1 MSALRFPTVEGRGF
15 TPDPVLAERRDGGEP
30 IFKIQPLYGS
40 EAWLVTRLDDVRAV
54 LTDNRFSR
62 AATIG
67 VDVART
73 QPHPSR
79 ETTIIGMDPPDHT
92 RVRRLI
98 SGAMTPRRIEDLRP
112 LTQQLVDQLL
122 DAIAAAGSPADV
134 VTDLAFPLP
143 IAVISELLG
152 VPYADRNSF
161 RGWADTFMSSTGH
174 TVDEIMQ
181 AHADL
186 SAYLGELIAV
196 RRATPHDDLLG
207 ALVVARDERGSLSE
221 PELVSLGIALLL
233 GGFETT
239 ASHIAKS
246 VLCLLTHPEQLQ
258 RLRDDPTLVPQAV
271 EELLRYVPI
280 AAGTAIAYIATED
293 VEMRGVTIRA
303 GDAVMASAVAANRD
317 PNAFERPD
325 ELDVTRATCPHVGLG
340 HGIHFCLGAHLARME
355 LQVAI
360 GSLVS
365 RFPNLRLHVDPAE
378 VRWKTGSAVWGL
390 ESLPIAF

>member
-1 MSALRFPTVEGRGF
+1 MTAVRFPTVESRGF
-15 TPDPVLAERRDGGEP
+15 APDPVLAERRATEP

-54 LTDNRFSR
+54 LTDPRFSR
-62 AATIG
+62 AATLG

-73 QPHPSR
+73 QPHPQR
-79 ETTIIGMDPPDHT
+79 EATIIGMDPPHHT
-92 RVRRLI
+92 RIRRLV

-112 LTQQLVDQLL
+112 LTQRLVDQLL
-122 DAIAAAGSPADV
+122 DAMVAAGPQADV
-134 VTDLAFPLP
+134 VADLAFPLP

-152 VPYADRNSF
+152 VPYEDRNRF

-186 SAYLGELIAV
+186 SSYLAELIAI
-196 RRATPHDDLLG
+196 RRATPHNDLLG
-207 ALVVARDERGSLSE
+207 ALVAARDDNGALTEQ
-221 PELVSLGIALLL
+221 ELVSLGIALLL

-246 VLCLLTHPEQLQ
+246 VLCLLGEPDQLQ
-258 RLRDDPTLVPQAV
+258 SLRDDPGLVPQAV
-271 EELLRYVPI
+271 EELLRFVPI
-280 AAGTAIAYIATED
+280 AAGTAIAYIATAD
-293 VEMRGVTIRA
+293 VEIRGVTIRA
-303 GDAVMASAVAANRD
+303 GEAVMASAVAANRD
-317 PNAFERPD
+317 PLAFDHPD
-325 ELDVTRATCPHVGLG
+325 ELDVTRAHCPHVGLG

-360 GSLVS
+360 GSLIT
-365 RFPNLRLHVDPAE
+365 RFPDLRLAVDPQD

-390 ESLPIAF
+390 ESLPIAW